1 MGAMSHITRASRS
14 LLALVVALGLSV
26 VPLVQVAACSCAM
39 QEMPEAISTAEAAFV
54 GTLVASR
61 TEASE
66 GDLAGP
72 GVGATTW
79 VWEVERSRDPVETNE
94 IAVVGWADD
103 GANCGTSFGVRER
116 WLVLA
121 YEEGGQLTTN
131 GCMMNRRLDGSDP
144 DFEATLDTS
153 LPIAVAGGPTTT
165 EATIPLPI
173 LFAAGAAVAILLVGA
188 LAFRRERAS

>member
-103 GANCGTSFGVRER
+103 GANCGTSFGVGER

-121 YEEGGQLTTN
+121 YMEGQLATN
-131 GCMMNRRLDGSDP
+131 GCMMNRLLDGSDP

-153 LPIAVAGGPTTT
+153 LPIAVAGGSTTT